1 MFRIEV
7 QAVANFSLFTIH
19 FSLNE
24 RNGVSLS
31 ASRRF
36 AVSDTACCSFLTMQ
50 RYKIFRCK
58 TSLPEFY
65 LGFISNVKICP
76 DKRLTGVSTYRL
88 TIRISILHPTT
99 SIFIFI
105 YYIYYNIY
113 NI

>member
-24 RNGVSLS
+24 RFGVSLA

-50 RYKIFRCK
+50 RYEEYQRETIV
-58 TSLPEFY
+58 S
-65 LGFISNVKICP
+65 P
-76 DKRLTGVSTYRL
+76 DY
-88 TIRISILHPTT
+88 
-99 SIFIFI
+99 F
-105 YYIYYNIY
+105 
-113 NI
+113 